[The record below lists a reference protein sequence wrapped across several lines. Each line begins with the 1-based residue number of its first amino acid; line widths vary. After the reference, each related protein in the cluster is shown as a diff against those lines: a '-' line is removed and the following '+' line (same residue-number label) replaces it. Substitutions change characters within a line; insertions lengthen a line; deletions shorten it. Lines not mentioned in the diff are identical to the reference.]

1 MNAVLRIGAFLA
13 VVEDEGDGLRCIDHP
28 LEEAQHDGDAALHVG
43 GPATNDALI
52 SALGDPT
59 SPIRHRVEVADQDD
73 RRARA
78 TRPRHDRIADA
89 LGNDSKL
96 AHAVLDGVGE
106 SLLVAVLRGG
116 RNEIEADVG
125 NASTEEGSRHPHR
138 ARAVPS

>member
-1 MNAVLRIGAFLA
+1 MNAVIRIGAFLS
-13 VVEDEGDGLRCIDHP
+13 VVEDEGDGLRRIDHP

-52 SALGDPT
+52 SSLGDPT

-73 RRARA
+73 RRTRA
-78 TRPRHDRIADA
+78 ARPRHERVADP
-89 LGNDSKL
+89 LRNESVR
-96 AHAVLDGVGE
+96 AHAVLDGVGKR
-106 SLLVAVLRGG
+106 LLVAVLRGG